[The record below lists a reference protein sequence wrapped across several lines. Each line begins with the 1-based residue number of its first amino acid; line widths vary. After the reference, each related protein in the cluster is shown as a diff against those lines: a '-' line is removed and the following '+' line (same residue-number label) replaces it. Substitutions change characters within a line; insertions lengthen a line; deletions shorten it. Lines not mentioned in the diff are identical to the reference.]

1 MVLSQ
6 IMSSATKVAA
16 TDRYVKSRLMSGL
29 PSSVATGSAKASAV
43 NDVSPSLDHAARSFR
58 LAPQPCQAFEP
69 DRATPEFRSFRRLIG
84 GERVIHAVRS
94 NVSSVRVWPVSY
106 LSRRR
111 TTLAR
116 NRMIRPSLVALG
128 GDTACVWR

>member
-1 MVLSQ
+1 
-6 IMSSATKVAA
+6 MSSATKVAA
-16 TDRYVKSRLMSGL
+16 TDRYVKNRLMSGL
-29 PSSVATGSAKASAV
+29 PSGVATGLTKATSV

-69 DRATPEFRSFRRLIG
+69 DRATPEFRSFRRLLG

-106 LSRRR
+106 LSRATDDIGPKPDVPAVAGGIGGRQNMR
-111 TTLAR
+111 LA
-116 NRMIRPSLVALG
+116 V
-128 GDTACVWR
+128 